1 MNNKKILGEIPWLD
15 KKKKELFKS
24 LKGSVSTPV
33 DLNNMREYFKYGE
46 EKEEHVLLNT
56 VKNLDL
62 YLHPIELKLRDR
74 YLQIVQKHG
83 NGLWALEELVWE
95 VYDKHIDEYEA
106 LNEEDKFVLNMYMKV
121 LRSLYK

>member
-1 MNNKKILGEIPWLD
+1 MLNRRKAYWLD
-15 KKKKELFKS
+15 KKKKSKLQS
-24 LKGSVSTPV
+24 LKC
-33 DLNNMREYFKYGE
+33 FCKH
-46 EKEEHVLLNT
+46 EKPDLLNT
-56 VKNLDL
+56 EKNLEL

-95 VYDKHIDEYEA
+95 VYDKHVDEYEA
-106 LNEEDKFVLNMYMKV
+106 LNEEEKYILNMYMRV

>member
-1 MNNKKILGEIPWLD
+1 MLNRRKAYWLD
-15 KKKKELFKS
+15 KKKKSKLQS
-24 LKGSVSTPV
+24 LKC
-33 DLNNMREYFKYGE
+33 FCKH
-46 EKEEHVLLNT
+46 EKPDLLNIE
-56 VKNLDL
+56 KNLDL

-95 VYDKHIDEYEA
+95 VYDKHIVEYEA
-106 LNEEDKFVLNMYMKV
+106 LNEEEKFILNMYMRV